1 MVQTENVESHL
12 LLAAECDTIREWYF
26 EADDDT
32 REELSYLWGNDSFWT
47 QERIEKFQFLIG
59 KVQQILLKC

>member
-47 QERIEKFQFLIG
+47 QERIEKGNL
-59 KVQQILLKC
+59 KVARYTYIYINN